1 MANTKRDRLVRRDPL
16 VDEIVMGSLK
26 DREGR
31 KQKGLGR
38 RGRGRGRGTGT
49 CGGADNV
56 AIWFE
61 KRFLRG
67 FRWAFQVHYSYGG
80 LEENKL
86 FLSRRPASVR

>member
-1 MANTKRDRLVRRDPL
+1 MRRDPL

-38 RGRGRGRGTGT
+38 RGRGTGT

-56 AIWFE
+56 AIWFD

-67 FRWAFQVHYSYGG
+67 FRWAFQVHYRYGG
-80 LEENKL
+80 PEENKL
-86 FLSRRPASVR
+86 FFK